1 MTGLAAL
8 RLLSATGFNHS
19 VRAGMLRLTSMTKAD
34 GERVR
39 DELVRQYRIIRG
51 EVAARIL
58 LVGLAY
64 AICAQYVSPWI
75 MIACFC
81 VELLGEVISQRL
93 LRGLDPLAS
102 PLRYRLFL
110 LSLVPMEAALISAA
124 GLVWLQDDPYAK
136 AIAVG
141 IVMGA
146 LLHLCS
152 VRSIHLA
159 LGIVGMTTVATVVT
173 IFNTIHWVS
182 LGNWV
187 GLAIS
192 TVTALAALGYAA
204 TAMVSNHQLH
214 RAGVEAAAAARAAN
228 VAKGRF
234 LAQIS
239 HELRTPLNAVIG
251 LVEIEAANAA
261 GASRQRLRTV
271 ATSARDLAVMLD
283 DAVDY
288 SALTEGRVAVSPRA
302 VALRPELSASLLV
315 FDLQARNQG
324 RELTVG
330 IERDVPSVLMIDSQR
345 VRQCL
350 GNLIGNALKHSTRG
364 PVSVTVRYQ
373 RGRLMIDVADQG
385 KGIAPAL
392 QERVFEPFFR
402 GGAET
407 PGVGLGLAI
416 SRAVARQMG
425 GDLVLVPVAQGTTFR
440 LTVAAPEAEAS
451 EDGQRLTDFRD
462 RVILVVD
469 DIATNRLVA
478 TQLLAAA
485 GARTVEAASG
495 PEALAR
501 LAQGGI
507 DAVLLDLM
515 MPGMDGQ
522 ETLFRIR
529 EEHGSRIPVVA
540 MTADVLSIRRDDT
553 LRGRLDGFLPKPI
566 LPETLREVLAQVLRR

>member
-1 MTGLAAL
+1 MV
-8 RLLSATGFNHS
+8 RLS
-19 VRAGMLRLTSMTKAD
+19 SMSKAD
-34 GERVR
+34 GERLR
-39 DELVRQYRIIRG
+39 DELARQHRILRG
-51 EVAARIL
+51 EVAARMVL
-58 LVGLAY
+58 LALAY
-64 AICAQYVSPWI
+64 GICAQYVSPWI
-75 MIACFC
+75 MAALFLVEVVGEIIA
-81 VELLGEVISQRL
+81 QRL
-93 LRGLDPLAS
+93 LRGLDPVRS

-110 LSLVPMEAALISAA
+110 ASLVPMEAALISAA
-124 GLVWLQDDPYAK
+124 GLVWMHDDPYAK
-136 AIAVG
+136 SVAIG
-141 IVMGA
+141 IVMSS

-159 LGIVGMTTVATVVT
+159 LGLVGMATVAVVALA
-173 IFNTIHWVS
+173 FNSLHW
-182 LGNWV
+182 LQEGNWV
-187 GLAIS
+187 GLLVS
-192 TVTALAALGYAA
+192 TVTAVLALGYAA
-204 TAMVSNHQLH
+204 TAMISNHRLH
-214 RAGVEAAAAARAAN
+214 QTGAEAAAAAKAAN

-261 GASRQRLRTV
+261 GSSRQRLRTV
-271 ATSARDLAVMLD
+271 ATAARDLAVMLD

-288 SALTEGRVAVSPRA
+288 SALSEGRVAVTPRP

-315 FDLQARNQG
+315 FEMQARNQG
-324 RELTVG
+324 RELAVG
-330 IERDVPSVLMIDSQR
+330 IERDVPAVVTIDSQR

-350 GNLIGNALKHSTRG
+350 GNLIGNALKHSSRG
-364 PVSVTVRYQ
+364 PVSVRLGYQ
-373 RGRLMIDVADQG
+373 RGRLQIDVSDQG
-385 KGIAPAL
+385 KGIPTAL
-392 QERVFEPFFR
+392 QEQVFEPFFR
-402 GGAET
+402 GSSET

-425 GDLVLVPVAQGTTFR
+425 GDLTLVPVPQGTTFR
-440 LTVAAPEAEAS
+440 LTVPAPEAETAPDERGLS
-451 EDGQRLTDFRD
+451 DFRD

-478 TQLLAAA
+478 GQLLASA
-485 GARTVEAASG
+485 GARVVEAASG

-529 EEHGSRIPVVA
+529 EAHGRKIPVVA
-540 MTADVLSIRRDDT
+540 MTADVLAIRRDDI
-553 LRGRLDGFLPKPI
+553 LRERLDGFLAKPI
-566 LPETLREVLAQVLRR
+566 LPETLREVLAKVLRA

>member
-1 MTGLAAL
+1 MV
-8 RLLSATGFNHS
+8 RLS
-19 VRAGMLRLTSMTKAD
+19 SMSNAD
-34 GERVR
+34 GERLQ
-39 DELVRQYRIIRG
+39 DELARQHRILRG
-51 EVAARIL
+51 EVVPRLL

-64 AICAQYVSPWI
+64 AICAQFVSPWI
-75 MIACFC
+75 MVALFL
-81 VELLGEVISQRL
+81 VEVMGEVIAQRL
-93 LRGLDPLAS
+93 LRGLDPLQS

-110 LSLVPMEAALISAA
+110 LSIVPMEAALISAA

-136 AIAVG
+136 SIAVG
-141 IVMGA
+141 IVMGS

-159 LGIVGMTTVATVVT
+159 LGIVGMATVAVVVLA
-173 IFNTIHWVS
+173 FNTAHW
-182 LGNWV
+182 LNEGNLP
-187 GLAIS
+187 GLAVS
-192 TVTALAALGYAA
+192 TLTAFSAIVYAA
-204 TAMVSNHQLH
+204 TAMVSNHRLH
-214 RAGVEAAAAARAAN
+214 RAGAEAASAAKAAN

-261 GASRQRLRTV
+261 GFSRQRLRTV

-288 SALTEGRVAVSPRA
+288 SALTEGRVAVTPRP

-315 FDLQARNQG
+315 FELQARNQG
-324 RELTVG
+324 RELAVG
-330 IERDVPSVLMIDSQR
+330 IERDVPPVVLIDSQR

-364 PVSVTVRYQ
+364 PVTVTVRHQ
-373 RGRLMIDVADQG
+373 RGRLQIDVADQG
-385 KGIAPAL
+385 KGIPAAV
-392 QERVFEPFFR
+392 QERVLEPFFR
-402 GGAET
+402 GSGDT

-440 LTVAAPEAEAS
+440 LTVSAPEAEAAQVTR
-451 EDGQRLTDFRD
+451 GVADFRD

-478 TQLLAAA
+478 AQLLVAA
-485 GARTVEAASG
+485 GARAVEAGSG

-501 LAQGGI
+501 LEQGGI

-529 EEHGSRIPVVA
+529 EAHGRRIPVVA

-553 LRGRLDGFLPKPI
+553 LRERLDGFLPKPI
-566 LPETLREVLAQVLRR
+566 LPETLREVLAQVFRA

>member
-1 MTGLAAL
+1 
-8 RLLSATGFNHS
+8 
-19 VRAGMLRLTSMTKAD
+19 MLRLSSMSNAD

-39 DELVRQYRIIRG
+39 DELARQHRMLRG
-51 EVAARIL
+51 EVVPRLL

-64 AICAQYVSPWI
+64 AICAQFVAPWI
-75 MIACFC
+75 MVALFL
-81 VELLGEVISQRL
+81 VEVGGEVISQRL
-93 LRGLDPLAS
+93 LRGLDPLRA

-110 LSLVPMEAALISAA
+110 ISLVPMEAALISAA

-136 AIAVG
+136 SIAVG
-141 IVMGA
+141 IVMGS

-159 LGIVGMTTVATVVT
+159 LGIVGMITVAVVVLA
-173 IFNTIHWVS
+173 FNTVHW
-182 LGNWV
+182 LGEGNLV
-187 GLAIS
+187 GLAVS
-192 TVTALAALGYAA
+192 TLTAIAAIIYAA
-204 TAMVSNHQLH
+204 TAMISNHRLH
-214 RAGVEAAAAARAAN
+214 RTGAEAAAAAKAAN

-261 GASRQRLRTV
+261 GSSRQRLRTV

-288 SALTEGRVAVSPRA
+288 SALTEGRVAVTPRP
-302 VALRPELSASLLV
+302 VALRPELSATLLV
-315 FDLQARNQG
+315 FELQARNQG

-330 IERDVPSVLMIDSQR
+330 IGRDVPPVVLIDSQR

-350 GNLIGNALKHSTRG
+350 GNLIGNALKHSARG
-364 PVSVTVRYQ
+364 PVAVTVRHQ
-373 RGRLMIDVADQG
+373 RGRLQIDVADQG
-385 KGIAPAL
+385 KGIPAAL
-392 QERVFEPFFR
+392 QDRVFEPFFR
-402 GGAET
+402 GAGET

-425 GDLVLVPVAQGTTFR
+425 GDLVLLPVAQGTTFR
-440 LTVAAPEAEAS
+440 LTVLAPEAQAAPETAGIA
-451 EDGQRLTDFRD
+451 DFRD

-478 TQLLAAA
+478 VQLLAAA
-485 GARTVEAASG
+485 GARAVEAGSG

-501 LAQGGI
+501 LEQGGI

-529 EEHGSRIPVVA
+529 EAHGRKVPVVA

-553 LRGRLDGFLPKPI
+553 LRERLDGFLPKPI
-566 LPETLREVLAQVLRR
+566 LPETLREVLAHVLRP

>member
-1 MTGLAAL
+1 MV
-8 RLLSATGFNHS
+8 RLS
-19 VRAGMLRLTSMTKAD
+19 SMSNAD
-34 GERVR
+34 GERLQ
-39 DELVRQYRIIRG
+39 DELARQHRILRG
-51 EVAARIL
+51 EVVPRLL

-64 AICAQYVSPWI
+64 AICAQFVSPWI
-75 MIACFC
+75 MVALFL
-81 VELLGEVISQRL
+81 VEVVGEVIAQRL
-93 LRGLDPLAS
+93 LRGLDPLQS

-110 LSLVPMEAALISAA
+110 LSIVPMEAALISAA

-136 AIAVG
+136 SIAVG
-141 IVMGA
+141 IVMGS

-159 LGIVGMTTVATVVT
+159 LGIVGMATVAVVVLA
-173 IFNTIHWVS
+173 FNTAHW
-182 LGNWV
+182 LNEGNLP
-187 GLAIS
+187 GLAVS
-192 TVTALAALGYAA
+192 TLTAFVAMAYAA
-204 TAMVSNHQLH
+204 TAMVSNHRLH
-214 RAGVEAAAAARAAN
+214 RAGAEAASAAKAAN

-261 GASRQRLRTV
+261 GSSRQRLRTV

-288 SALTEGRVAVSPRA
+288 SALTEGRVAVTPRP

-315 FDLQARNQG
+315 FELQARNQG
-324 RELTVG
+324 RALAVG
-330 IERDVPSVLMIDSQR
+330 IERDVPPVVLIDSQR

-364 PVSVTVRYQ
+364 PVTVTVRHQ
-373 RGRLMIDVADQG
+373 RGRLQIDVADQG
-385 KGIAPAL
+385 KGIPAAV

-402 GGAET
+402 GSGDT

-440 LTVAAPEAEAS
+440 LTVSAPEAEAAQVTR
-451 EDGQRLTDFRD
+451 GVADFRN

-478 TQLLAAA
+478 AQLLVAA
-485 GARTVEAASG
+485 GARAVEAGSG

-501 LAQGGI
+501 LEQGGI

-529 EEHGSRIPVVA
+529 EAHGRRIPVVA

-553 LRGRLDGFLPKPI
+553 LRERLDGFLPKPI
-566 LPETLREVLAQVLRR
+566 LPETLREVLAQVFRA

>member
-1 MTGLAAL
+1 MV
-8 RLLSATGFNHS
+8 RLSS
-19 VRAGMLRLTSMTKAD
+19 ISKAD
-34 GERVR
+34 KERLR
-39 DELVRQYRIIRG
+39 DELARQHRILRG
-51 EVAARIL
+51 EVAVRMV

-75 MIACFC
+75 MAAFFLVEIA
-81 VELLGEVISQRL
+81 GETVAQLL
-93 LRGLDPLAS
+93 LRGLDPVKS

-110 LSLVPMEAALISAA
+110 ISLVPMEAALISAA

-136 AIAVG
+136 SIAIG
-141 IVMGA
+141 LVMGS

-152 VRSIHLA
+152 VRSIHLP
-159 LGIVGMTTVATVVT
+159 LGVVGMATVAAVVFV
-173 IFNTIHWVS
+173 FNTLHWVAQ
-182 LGNWV
+182 GNWI
-187 GLAIS
+187 GLAVS
-192 TVTALAALGYAA
+192 TVTAGLALGYAA
-204 TAMVSNHQLH
+204 TAMISNHRLH

-288 SALTEGRVAVSPRA
+288 SALTEGRVAVSPRP
-302 VALRPELSASLLV
+302 VSLRAELSASLLV
-315 FDLQARNQG
+315 FELQARNQG
-324 RELTVG
+324 RELSVG
-330 IERDVPSVLMIDSQR
+330 VERDVPSVVMIDSQR

-350 GNLIGNALKHSTRG
+350 GNLIANALKHSTRG
-364 PVSVTVRYQ
+364 PVTVTVRHQ
-373 RGRLMIDVADQG
+373 RGRLAIDVADQG
-385 KGIAPAL
+385 KGIPPAL

-402 GGAET
+402 GSGET

-440 LTVAAPEAEAS
+440 LTIPAPEAEAAP
-451 EDGQRLTDFRD
+451 DGGGLSDLRD

-478 TQLLAAA
+478 AQLLAAA
-485 GARTVEAASG
+485 GIRTVEAASG

-501 LAQGGI
+501 LEQGGI

-529 EEHGSRIPVVA
+529 ETHGRKIPVVA

-553 LRGRLDGFLPKPI
+553 LRHGLDGFLPKPI

>member
-1 MTGLAAL
+1 
-8 RLLSATGFNHS
+8 
-19 VRAGMLRLTSMTKAD
+19 MLRLSSMSNAD
-34 GERVR
+34 GERLR
-39 DELVRQYRIIRG
+39 DELARQHRILRG
-51 EVAARIL
+51 EVAPRLL

-64 AICAQYVSPWI
+64 VICAQFVSPWI
-75 MIACFC
+75 MIALFL
-81 VELLGEVISQRL
+81 VEVGGEVTAQRL
-93 LRGLDPLAS
+93 LRGLDPLRS

-136 AIAVG
+136 SIAVG
-141 IVMGA
+141 IVMGS

-159 LGIVGMTTVATVVT
+159 LGIVGMATVAVVVLA
-173 IFNTIHWVS
+173 FNTVHW
-182 LGNWV
+182 LDQENLA
-187 GLAIS
+187 GLAVS
-192 TVTALAALGYAA
+192 TLTAIVAIGYAA
-204 TAMVSNHQLH
+204 TAMVSNHRLH
-214 RAGVEAAAAARAAN
+214 RAGAEAAAAAKAAN

-251 LVEIEAANAA
+251 LVEIEAANAS
-261 GASRQRLRTV
+261 GSSRQRLRTV
-271 ATSARDLAVMLD
+271 GTSARDLAVMLD

-288 SALTEGRVAVSPRA
+288 SALTEGRVAVTPRP

-324 RELTVG
+324 RELSVG
-330 IERDVPSVLMIDSQR
+330 VDRDVPKVVMIDSQR

-350 GNLIGNALKHSTRG
+350 GNLIGNALKHSSRG
-364 PVSVTVRYQ
+364 PVTVTVRHQ
-373 RGRLMIDVADQG
+373 RGRLQIDVADQG
-385 KGIAPAL
+385 KGIPAAL
-392 QERVFEPFFR
+392 QDRVFEPFFR
-402 GGAET
+402 GSGET

-440 LTVAAPEAEAS
+440 LTVSAPEAEAAQDTRGIS
-451 EDGQRLTDFRD
+451 DFRD
-462 RVILVVD
+462 KVILVVD

-478 TQLLAAA
+478 AQLLTAA
-485 GARTVEAASG
+485 GARAVEAGSG

-501 LAQGGI
+501 LEQGGI

-529 EEHGSRIPVVA
+529 EAHGRKIPVVA
-540 MTADVLSIRRDDT
+540 MTADVLAIRRDDT
-553 LRGRLDGFLPKPI
+553 LRERLDGFLPKPI
-566 LPETLREVLAQVLRR
+566 LPEALREVLTQVLRH

>member
-1 MTGLAAL
+1 MF
-8 RLLSATGFNHS
+8 RLSSL
-19 VRAGMLRLTSMTKAD
+19 TKAD
-34 GERVR
+34 GERLR
-39 DELVRQYRIIRG
+39 EELGRQYRILRG
-51 EVAARIL
+51 EALVRIA

-64 AICAQYVSPWI
+64 AVCAQFVSAWL
-75 MIACFC
+75 MALLFL
-81 VELLGEVISQRL
+81 VEVVGEVVSQRL
-93 LRGLDPLAS
+93 LKGLDPVRS
-102 PLRYRLFL
+102 PTRYRLYL
-110 LSLVPMEAALISAA
+110 LSLVPMEAGLITAA
-124 GLVWLQDDPYAK
+124 GSVWMQDDPYAK
-136 AIAVG
+136 SIAVG
-141 IVMGA
+141 MVMGA

-152 VRSIHLA
+152 VRSIHLL
-159 LGIVGMTTVATVVT
+159 LGIVGMTTVAVVT
-173 IFNTIHWVS
+173 AAFNTVYWIQEGSWLGFAVS
-182 LGNWV
+182 TLIAAA
-187 GLAIS
+187 AI
-192 TVTALAALGYAA
+192 GYAA
-204 TAMVSNHQLH
+204 TVMVSNHWLH
-214 RAGVEAAAAARAAN
+214 RAGAEAATAAKAAS

-251 LVEIEAANAA
+251 LVEIEAANAV
-261 GASRQRLRTV
+261 GTSRQRLRTV

-288 SALTEGRVAVSPRA
+288 SALTEGRVAVTPRP

-315 FDLQARNQG
+315 FELQARNQG
-324 RELTVG
+324 RTLNVG
-330 IERDVPSVLMIDSQR
+330 IERDVPAVVMVDSQR

-350 GNLIGNALKHSTRG
+350 GNLIANALKHTSRG
-364 PVSVTVRYQ
+364 PVTVSVRYQ
-373 RGRLMIDVADQG
+373 RGRLVIDVADQG
-385 KGIAPAL
+385 KGIPTDL

-402 GGAET
+402 GKGEA

-425 GDLVLVPVAQGTTFR
+425 GDLVLVPAAQGTIFR
-440 LTVAAPEAEAS
+440 LTISAPEAEAAA
-451 EDGQRLTDFRD
+451 DAQGATNFRD
-462 RVILVVD
+462 KVILVVD

-478 TQLLAAA
+478 SQLLSAA

-501 LAQGGI
+501 LDQGGI

-529 EEHGSRIPVVA
+529 ETHGRKVRVVA

-553 LRGRLDGFLPKPI
+553 LRERLDGFLPKPI
-566 LPETLREVLAQVLRR
+566 LPETLREVLAQVLTR

>member
-1 MTGLAAL
+1 
-8 RLLSATGFNHS
+8 
-19 VRAGMLRLTSMTKAD
+19 MLRLSSMSNAD
-34 GERVR
+34 GERLR
-39 DELVRQYRIIRG
+39 DELARQHRILRG
-51 EVAARIL
+51 EVAPRLL

-64 AICAQYVSPWI
+64 VICAQFVSPWI
-75 MIACFC
+75 MIALFL
-81 VELLGEVISQRL
+81 VEVGGEVTAQRL
-93 LRGLDPLAS
+93 LRGLDPLRS

-136 AIAVG
+136 SIAVG
-141 IVMGA
+141 IVMGS

-159 LGIVGMTTVATVVT
+159 LGIVGMATVAVVVLA
-173 IFNTIHWVS
+173 FNTVHW
-182 LGNWV
+182 LDQENLA
-187 GLAIS
+187 GLAVS
-192 TVTALAALGYAA
+192 TLTAIVAIGYAA
-204 TAMVSNHQLH
+204 TAMVSNHRLH
-214 RAGVEAAAAARAAN
+214 RAGAEAAAAAKAAN

-251 LVEIEAANAA
+251 LVEIEAANAS
-261 GASRQRLRTV
+261 GSSRQRLRTV
-271 ATSARDLAVMLD
+271 GTSARDLAVMLD

-288 SALTEGRVAVSPRA
+288 SALTEGRVAVTPRP

-324 RELTVG
+324 RELSVG
-330 IERDVPSVLMIDSQR
+330 VDRDVPKVVMIDSQR

-350 GNLIGNALKHSTRG
+350 GNLIGNALKHSSRG
-364 PVSVTVRYQ
+364 PVTVTVRHQ
-373 RGRLMIDVADQG
+373 RGRLQIDVADQG
-385 KGIAPAL
+385 KGIPAAL

-402 GGAET
+402 GSGET

-440 LTVAAPEAEAS
+440 LTVSASEAEAAQDTRGIS
-451 EDGQRLTDFRD
+451 DFRD
-462 RVILVVD
+462 KVILVVD

-478 TQLLAAA
+478 AQLLTAA
-485 GARTVEAASG
+485 GARAVEAGSG

-501 LAQGGI
+501 LEQGGI

-529 EEHGSRIPVVA
+529 EAHGRKIPVVA
-540 MTADVLSIRRDDT
+540 MTADVLAIRRDDT
-553 LRGRLDGFLPKPI
+553 LRERLDGFLPKPI
-566 LPETLREVLAQVLRR
+566 LPEALREVLTQVLRH

>member
-1 MTGLAAL
+1 M
-8 RLLSATGFNHS
+8 S
-19 VRAGMLRLTSMTKAD
+19 KAD

-39 DELVRQYRIIRG
+39 DELARQYRILRG
-51 EVAARIL
+51 EVTVRML
-58 LVGLAY
+58 LVGIAY
-64 AICAQYVSPWI
+64 AICALYVSPWI
-75 MIACFC
+75 MVAFFV
-81 VELLGEVISQRL
+81 VEVVGETTSQLL
-93 LRGLDPLAS
+93 LRGLDPMKS

-136 AIAVG
+136 SIAVG
-141 IVMGA
+141 IAMGS

-159 LGIVGMTTVATVVT
+159 LGILGMGTVAATVFV
-173 IFNTIHWVS
+173 FNTLHWVG
-182 LGNWV
+182 LGNWT
-187 GLAIS
+187 GLAVS
-192 TVTALAALGYAA
+192 TLTAILAIGYAA
-204 TAMVSNHQLH
+204 TAMVSNHRMH

-261 GASRQRLRTV
+261 GSSRQRLRTV

-288 SALTEGRVAVSPRA
+288 SALTEGRVAVAPRP

-315 FDLQARNQG
+315 FGLQARNQG
-324 RELTVG
+324 RELSVG
-330 IERDVPSVLMIDSQR
+330 IDRDVPGVVMIDSQR

-350 GNLIGNALKHSTRG
+350 GNLIGNALKHSSRG
-364 PVSVTVRYQ
+364 PVTVTVRYA
-373 RGRLMIDVADQG
+373 RGRLQVDVADQG
-385 KGIAPAL
+385 KGIPQAL

-402 GGAET
+402 GSEDT

-440 LTVAAPEAEAS
+440 LTVPAPEAEAAPDARGTS
-451 EDGQRLTDFRD
+451 DFRD

-478 TQLLAAA
+478 AQLLAAA
-485 GARTVEAASG
+485 GARAVEAGSG

-501 LAQGGI
+501 LEQGGI

-529 EEHGSRIPVVA
+529 EAYGRKIPVVA

-553 LRGRLDGFLPKPI
+553 LRERLDGFLPKPI
-566 LPETLREVLAQVLRR
+566 LPETLREVLAQVLRP

>member
-1 MTGLAAL
+1 M
-8 RLLSATGFNHS
+8 
-19 VRAGMLRLTSMTKAD
+19 
-34 GERVR
+34 R
-39 DELVRQYRIIRG
+39 DELARQYRILRG
-51 EVAARIL
+51 EVAVRLL
-58 LVGLAY
+58 LVGTAY
-64 AICAQYVSPWI
+64 AICGEFVSPWL
-75 MIACFC
+75 MASLFL
-81 VELLGEVISQRL
+81 VEVAGEITAQRL
-93 LRGLDPLAS
+93 LRGLDPLRE
-102 PLRYRLFL
+102 PRRYALFL
-110 LSLVPMEAALISAA
+110 LTLVPMEAALITAA

-136 AIAVG
+136 AIAIG
-141 IVMGA
+141 MVMGA
-146 LLHLCS
+146 LLHLSS

-159 LGIVGMTTVATVVT
+159 LGLVGMITVAVVVFV
-173 IFNTIHWVS
+173 FNTIHWVS
-182 LGNWV
+182 EGNWV
-187 GLAIS
+187 GLMIS
-192 TVTALAALGYAA
+192 TATALLALGYAA
-204 TAMVSNHQLH
+204 TAMISNNRLH
-214 RAGVEAAAAARAAN
+214 RAGSEAALAAKAAN

-302 VALRPELSASLLV
+302 VTLRPELSASLLV
-315 FDLQARNQG
+315 FELQARNQG
-324 RELTVG
+324 RELTVV
-330 IERDVPSVLMIDSQR
+330 IERDVPQVLMIDSQR

-350 GNLIGNALKHSTRG
+350 GNLIGNALKHSSRG

-373 RGRLMIDVADQG
+373 RGRLVVDVADQG
-385 KGIAPAL
+385 RGIPPAL

-402 GGAET
+402 GSGET

-440 LTVAAPEAEAS
+440 LTVDAPEAQAAREVRGLS
-451 EDGQRLTDFRD
+451 DFRD

-478 TQLLAAA
+478 SQLLAAA
-485 GARTVEAASG
+485 GARAIEAASG

-501 LAQGGI
+501 LEQGGI

-529 EEHGSRIPVVA
+529 EAHGRKIPVVA
-540 MTADVLSIRRDDT
+540 MTADVLSIRRDDV
-553 LRGRLDGFLPKPI
+553 LRERLDGFLPKPI
-566 LPETLREVLAQVLRR
+566 LPEALRELLAQVLRA